1 MFEHSVQLIACYPM
15 VKYDQK
21 RTHQKSTVRN
31 LLEEVFHECYS
42 VVCKDWQNLE
52 APSAVTVLYVVLHL
66 S

>member
-42 VVCKDWQNLE
+42 VVCKDW
-52 APSAVTVLYVVLHL
+52 
-66 S
+66 